1 MSKWIYYVV
10 GYVFI
15 TSGVMKL
22 LIADFKATSINLGFT
37 FPIAAHWLVALVELA
52 CGMLPIGK
60 LYVKQAAVVLGAI
73 MISAIL
79 ITTIPIC
86 LTRGI
91 LTFAFEARR
100 DIVMLVLLILIW
112 KKKVS

>member
-22 LIADFKATSINLGFT
+22 LFADFQTMFIDLGFT
-37 FPIAAHWLVALVELA
+37 FPGATLWLVALAEVA
-52 CGMLPIGK
+52 CGMLVLGN
-60 LYVKQAAVVLGAI
+60 LYVKQAAIVLIAI
-73 MISAIL
+73 ILSAIL
-79 ITTIPIC
+79 ITKIPI
-86 LTRGI
+86 LFTKGI
-91 LTFAFEARR
+91 LNFAFEARL

-112 KKKVS
+112 GKRA

>member
-22 LIADFKATSINLGFT
+22 LIADFKVTFINLGFT
-37 FPIAAHWLVALVELA
+37 FPIATLWLVALAEVA
-52 CGMLPIGK
+52 CGMLLIGK

-79 ITTIPIC
+79 ITKIPIF
-86 LTRGI
+86 LTQGI
-91 LTFAFEARR
+91 LTFAFEARL

-112 KKKVS
+112 KKKV